1 MATAKKSY
9 TKKGGEY
16 DPVCEAI
23 ARDKNRP
30 KSIYEMR
37 QAEQKKASASKGK
50 KK

>member
-1 MATAKKSY
+1 MAGTKKAPG
-9 TKKGGEY
+9 KKGGEY

-30 KSIYEMR
+30 KSLAEMR
-37 QAEQKKASASKGK
+37 KAEAKKASPK